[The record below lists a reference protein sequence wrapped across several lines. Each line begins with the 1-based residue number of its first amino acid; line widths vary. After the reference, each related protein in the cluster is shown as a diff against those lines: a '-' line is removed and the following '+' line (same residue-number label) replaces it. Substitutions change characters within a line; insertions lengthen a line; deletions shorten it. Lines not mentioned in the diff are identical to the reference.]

1 MLDLESIC
9 PTVLLA
15 RGQYSTVRAAHED
28 EQKSLQILCG
38 KLSSCGS
45 QVLRKMQ
52 PNNDDIPESVAD
64 LLTMGRWTMD
74 EIEKTVAKV
83 DSLARQKSEL
93 KPIAWPK

>member
-38 KLSSCGS
+38 KMTSLGS
-45 QVLRKMQ
+45 QVLKKMQ
-52 PNNDDIPESVAD
+52 PNHDEIPESVAD
-64 LLTMGRWTMD
+64 LLTMGRWTLD
-74 EIEKTVAKV
+74 EIEKTVAKIE
-83 DSLARQKSEL
+83 SLARQKADL
-93 KPIAWPK
+93 RPQAWGK

>member
-52 PNNDDIPESVAD
+52 PNNDDIPESVSD
-64 LLTMGRWTMD
+64 LLTMGRWTLD

-83 DSLARQKSEL
+83 ESLARQKAEL
-93 KPIAWPK
+93 KPVAWPK